1 MEQLRERLAST
12 GRALDTLD
20 ESLGMP
26 FPPVAGGPGRMHARE
41 KYKKYPTSRFRR
53 RIGWPVR

>member
-26 FPPVAGGPGRMHARE
+26 FSVIVRDASLNTRLPRSGPG
-41 KYKKYPTSRFRR
+41 
-53 RIGWPVR
+53 VR